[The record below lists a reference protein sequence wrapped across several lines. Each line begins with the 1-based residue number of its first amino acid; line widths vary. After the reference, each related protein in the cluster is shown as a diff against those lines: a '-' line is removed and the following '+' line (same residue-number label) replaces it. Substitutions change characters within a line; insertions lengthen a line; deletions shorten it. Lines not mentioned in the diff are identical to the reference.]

1 MKLTNQLVHTWR
13 SDQMERGSKEKWLK
27 VNFDSDRYA
36 WVAEQIRVTAPR
48 VDNNEEG
55 EGQGGLP

>member
-1 MKLTNQLVHTWR
+1 MHTWR

>member
-1 MKLTNQLVHTWR
+1 
-13 SDQMERGSKEKWLK
+13 MERGSKEKWLK

-36 WVAEQIRVTAPR
+36 WVAEQVSITAPR